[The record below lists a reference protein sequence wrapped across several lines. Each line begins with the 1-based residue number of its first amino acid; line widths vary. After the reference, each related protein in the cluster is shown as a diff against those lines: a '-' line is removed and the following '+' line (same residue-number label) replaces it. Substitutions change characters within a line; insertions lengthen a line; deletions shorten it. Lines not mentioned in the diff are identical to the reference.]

1 MTTAL
6 THSHWESWLKDSL
19 PSIRD
24 ERWKYADL
32 SFLKQ
37 KDWVVAEDYPDVLSD
52 AMLNTFR
59 LKDTSAI
66 LLVLVN
72 GHFNPS
78 LSDLARLPKG
88 AATGFSAQTQAVLSE
103 ATSPFAALNHAVA
116 EQGLFLSI
124 PAGCVLADP
133 IHIVHLVVGDAPYVL
148 HPCIQLLLGE
158 QSQCAILEEYV
169 SFNQSAYLVNAA
181 TQICLKQ
188 GAILHHTTL
197 QRESEAATHIA
208 QMNIYPAKD
217 SQVYLTQFAMGA
229 RFSRDDVHVDLH
241 EPHATCKTSGFY
253 YLKHTNQ
260 YVDYHLDILHQA
272 KSCHSE
278 MRYKGIIGTRA
289 KAVFN
294 GKLKVT
300 ASASQTVAYQANH
313 HVLLSPEAEAY
324 SKPELEID
332 AESVMCKHGATTGC
346 LSEAAL
352 FYLRS
357 RGLSEEQAQQMLLA
371 AFAEEI
377 LQAVY
382 HPAIRERVR
391 QVSP

>member
-1 MTTAL
+1 MTAAL
-6 THSHWESWLKDSL
+6 TRCHWESWLKDSL
-19 PSIRD
+19 PNARD

-37 KDWVVAEDYPDVLSD
+37 KDWVIDESYPPVLSE
-52 AMLNTFR
+52 AMLDTFR

-72 GHFNPS
+72 GHFNPA
-78 LSDLARLPKG
+78 LSDLVGLPKG
-88 AATGFSAQTQAVLSE
+88 ATTGFSAQTETVLQE
-103 ATSPFAALNHAVA
+103 AASPFAVLNHAVA

-124 PAGCVLADP
+124 PAGCVLTHP
-133 IHIVHLVVGDAPYVL
+133 LHILHLVVGDAPYVM
-148 HPCIQLLLGE
+148 HPCIKLLIGE
-158 QSQCAILEEYV
+158 HSQCMVLEEYV
-169 SFNQSAYLVNAA
+169 ALNPSAYLVNAA
-181 TQICLKQ
+181 THICLKQ

-217 SQVYLTQFAMGA
+217 SQVCLTQFAMGA
-229 RFSRDDVHVDLH
+229 RFSRDDVRVDLN
-241 EPHATCKTSGFY
+241 ESHATCKTSGFY
-253 YLKHTNQ
+253 YLKQVNQ

-278 MRYKGIIGTRA
+278 MRYKGIVGARA

-357 RGLSEEQAQQMLLA
+357 RGLSEAQAKQMLLS

-377 LQAVY
+377 LQSVS
-382 HPAIRERVR
+382 HPVIRERVR